1 MVKADAGGNL
11 ALLQEKF
18 TKVFL
23 MMRMTTF
30 LSRWVGV
37 LLLLF
42 SLSGTVQAQD
52 KSFDPEQQAEL
63 VQTIPEQYREETV
76 AALKEAREN
85 WQELSKAIWENKA
98 LGYLQAACFLI
109 STMSPLDR
117 LWIKEQLLSEHIRYA
132 YKARETVSYS
142 VPDSLFFHYILAYR
156 FANEDL
162 TPWRRQLYLNFY
174 PLIKEAA
181 SPSEAAVLVNK
192 WVAEKIRRISPQSLT
207 PNPLHILRR
216 LEADEADISL
226 FTAAVLRAVAIPS
239 RIAYTYYLGQQKGG
253 KVWVEIYDGEEWLP
267 LYPGEPGSFGDF
279 HKIEV
284 IYPHNITKVYTGP
297 YYKVLPPMLHAGPFI
312 AGEDITENYPPTGRL
327 RVWLTEQ
334 EKPKPDAR
342 VTVNVFNNGAWSPIT
357 GRKGRTDVKG
367 LFETPLGDGQYL
379 VIAGKRDCKIFLE
392 KVTIQPNRVTEC
404 RFNFPVSRRFVRE
417 DELHLISLVPDE
429 YKKRVI
435 SGLKTAGDNWIELA
449 AMLRKVSPE
458 QREAVAFLIANM
470 PPVELAAIDST
481 VLLEHITYTY
491 QARENMPWG
500 FEVSDDLF
508 LHFVLPY
515 RVAREPVTGW
525 RKTLF
530 EELAPRVKN
539 LKNIS
544 EAALELNKW
553 VKEKTSWRTRRIA
566 QVLLSQRGPLQIL
579 HSGWGN
585 CEEQTIL
592 YVAAARAVGIPAR
605 QVFCWWNTREGYH
618 AWTEIWD
625 GTNWKYLGSGEPA
638 EELDQAW
645 FSQIVSWVPKVYA
658 YSFAQTPLKT
668 DMLGKQIVNLLDVT
682 DHYTRPGKLA
692 VKVVQQDGPAVAV
705 PVHVLIYNL
714 GAFRSVAQGLTDEA
728 GQVDMSIGASKYIVS
743 AGTPEQNTWK
753 SVQVKPEETCELSLN
768 ISKHQDFG
776 IFDLRLEN
784 TE

>member
-1 MVKADAGGNL
+1 M
-11 ALLQEKF
+11 
-18 TKVFL
+18 
-23 MMRMTTF
+23 
-30 LSRWVGV
+30 
-37 LLLLF
+37 
-42 SLSGTVQAQD
+42 
-52 KSFDPEQQAEL
+52 
-63 VQTIPEQYREETV
+63 
-76 AALKEAREN
+76 
-85 WQELSKAIWENKA
+85 
-98 LGYLQAACFLI
+98 
-109 STMSPLDR
+109 
-117 LWIKEQLLSEHIRYA
+117 
-132 YKARETVSYS
+132 
-142 VPDSLFFHYILAYR
+142 
-156 FANEDL
+156 
-162 TPWRRQLYLNFY
+162 
-174 PLIKEAA
+174 
-181 SPSEAAVLVNK
+181 
-192 WVAEKIRRISPQSLT
+192 
-207 PNPLHILRR
+207 
-216 LEADEADISL
+216 
-226 FTAAVLRAVAIPS
+226 
-239 RIAYTYYLGQQKGG
+239 
-253 KVWVEIYDGEEWLP
+253 
-267 LYPGEPGSFGDF
+267 
-279 HKIEV
+279 
-284 IYPHNITKVYTGP
+284 
-297 YYKVLPPMLHAGPFI
+297 
-312 AGEDITENYPPTGRL
+312 
-327 RVWLTEQ
+327 WLTEQ

-470 PPVELAAIDST
+470 PPVELATIDST

-566 QVLLSQRGPLQIL
+566 QVLLSQREPLQIL

-605 QVFCWWNTREGYH
+605 QVFCWWSTREGYH
-618 AWTEIWD
+618 AWTEVWD
-625 GTNWKYLGSGEPA
+625 GNNWRYLGSGEPA
-638 EELDQAW
+638 EGLDQAW
-645 FSQIVSWVPKVYA
+645 FSQIVSQVPRVYA
-658 YSFAQTPLKT
+658 YSFTQTPLKT
-668 DMLGKQIVNLLDVT
+668 DMLGKQIANLLDVT
-682 DHYTRPGKLA
+682 DHYTRLGKLA
-692 VKVVQQDGPAVAV
+692 VKVVQEDGPVAAV
-705 PVHVLIYNL
+705 PVHILVYNL
-714 GAFRSVAQGLTDEA
+714 GAFRAVAHGITDQT
-728 GQVDMSIGASKYIVS
+728 GQVEISIGGGEYIVS
-743 AGTPEQNTWK
+743 AGTSEQNGWK
-753 SVQVKPEETCELSLN
+753 SIQVKPEETKELSLN
-768 ISKHQDFG
+768 ISKRQDFG